1 MSYKTILVH
10 IDPGQRCSARVD
22 VAIRLALQHDAH
34 LVALHAIAPFE
45 PPGYVLAE
53 MGPAI
58 VDAQKAVAANE
69 LARSEAEFNRQVSA
83 AGLRNV
89 EWRSALDDLVET
101 MTLHAR
107 YADLAVIGQTDAA
120 QSAHVPASFPER
132 LVLAAGRPVLIL
144 PAVGSFPTIG
154 KRPRRVESEPRGQP
168 RRDRCNSAAAAG
180 R

>member
-10 IDPGQRCSARVD
+10 IDPGKRCSARVD

-58 VDAQKAVAANE
+58 VDAQRAVAANE
-69 LARSEAEFNRQVSA
+69 LARSEAEFNKQVSA

-89 EWRSALDDLVET
+89 EWRSALDDLVDM

-107 YADLAVIGQTDAA
+107 YADLAVIGQADAA
-120 QSAHVPASFPER
+120 QSAHVPADFPER
-132 LVLAAGRPVLIL
+132 LVLAAGRPVLIP
-144 PAVGSFPTIG
+144 PAPGITSLAEVA
-154 KRPRRVESEPRGQP
+154 RVLDLT
-168 RRDRCNSAAAAG
+168 DRMG
-180 R
+180 